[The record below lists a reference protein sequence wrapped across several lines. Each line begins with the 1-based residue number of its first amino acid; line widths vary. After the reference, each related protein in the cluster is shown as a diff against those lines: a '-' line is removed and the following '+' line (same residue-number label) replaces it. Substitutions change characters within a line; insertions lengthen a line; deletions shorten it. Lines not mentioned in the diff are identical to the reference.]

1 MCTLPILPKDCSR
14 RAGLPN
20 DSLPAFY
27 MADHSVLG
35 LLIGR
40 FDEALQILEAK
51 KFGVIKKL
59 DRFEINLDSAERM
72 HEIMK
77 LFRQNG
83 IDCMITDIVDQ
94 VYQG

>member
-40 FDEALQILEAK
+40 FDEALV
-51 KFGVIKKL
+51 GVGA
-59 DRFEINLDSAERM
+59 FW
-72 HEIMK
+72 
-77 LFRQNG
+77 
-83 IDCMITDIVDQ
+83 DQ
-94 VYQG
+94 VQQIFSA